1 MAPMALLVHR
11 HLAQPVDLCKALK
24 MILVHDLVEAEAGDV
39 FFDDNGRRAQEP
51 ARERAAIIR

>member
-1 MAPMALLVHR
+1 
-11 HLAQPVDLCKALK
+11 